1 MVFVFLK
8 DLLLMWSGAGNANRF
23 DNGNTYVTI
32 KSLHF
37 LIAITDIGNQSRP
50 TEILLVIGKDC
61 LTFDDC

>member
-1 MVFVFLK
+1 
-8 DLLLMWSGAGNANRF
+8 MWSGAGNANRF